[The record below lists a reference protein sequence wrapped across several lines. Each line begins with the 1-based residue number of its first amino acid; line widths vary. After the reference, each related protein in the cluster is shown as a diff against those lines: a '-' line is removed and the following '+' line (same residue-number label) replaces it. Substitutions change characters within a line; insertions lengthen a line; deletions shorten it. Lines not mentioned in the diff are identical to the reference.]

1 MTASPPSCDWS
12 GRGPA
17 TTLCCAL
24 MFNQQFLDPI
34 SIPGVFVLIVV
45 LLLAAYEVGF
55 RIGRWWQIR
64 TPEET
69 EGPTDALVGSI
80 IAFLAFLLAITM
92 GMASDRFDARR
103 ALVLDEAN
111 AIHTA
116 YLRAGYIPEPYSDE
130 SRKLLR
136 EYAPLRVN
144 PNDPVLLAGNLA
156 RSLEIQGQLWAMVE
170 EMAKTESSDVFALYI
185 ESVNDVIDANEARA
199 TALVNARVPETV
211 VILLILGAG
220 ITLGMVGYSSGLTRR
235 RSPLT
240 AVVLVVLLGVV
251 LTLVIDLDRP
261 RNGFIQVSQQPIL
274 DVMTQIGPP

>member
-1 MTASPPSCDWS
+1 
-12 GRGPA
+12 
-17 TTLCCAL
+17 
-24 MFNQQFLDPI
+24 MFAQQLLDPI
-34 SIPGVFVLIVV
+34 PIPGVFAVIVV

-92 GMASDRFDARR
+92 GMASDRFDTRR

-116 YLRAGYIPEPYSDE
+116 WLRAGYIPEPYSDE

-136 EYAPLRVN
+136 AYVPLRIN
-144 PNDPVLLAGNLA
+144 TDDRAQLAANFA
-156 RSLEIQGQLWAMVE
+156 RSQEIQGELWAMVE
-170 EMAKTESSDVFALYI
+170 QMAKTESSDVFALYI
-185 ESVNDVIDANEARA
+185 ESVNDVINAHESRA
-199 TALVNARVPETV
+199 TAIVNARVPQTV

-220 ITLGMVGYSSGLTRR
+220 ITLGMVGYSAGLTRR

-240 AVVLVVLLGVV
+240 AVGLVILLAVV

-274 DVMTQIGPP
+274 DLMTELGPP

>member
-1 MTASPPSCDWS
+1 
-12 GRGPA
+12 
-17 TTLCCAL
+17 

-34 SIPGVFVLIVV
+34 SISGVFALIVV

-92 GMASDRFDARR
+92 GMASDRFDTRR

-136 EYAPLRVN
+136 EYVPLRVN
-144 PNDPVLLAGNLA
+144 TDDRAMLAANFA
-156 RSLEIQGQLWAMVE
+156 RSLEIQGELWTMVE
-170 EMAKTESSDVFALYI
+170 QMAKTESSDVFALYI
-185 ESVNDVIDANEARA
+185 ESVNDVIDANEARS
-199 TALVNARVPETV
+199 TAIINARVPETV

-220 ITLGMVGYSSGLTRR
+220 ITLGMVGYSAGLTRR

-240 AVVLVVLLGVV
+240 AGVLVVLLAVV

-274 DVMTQIGPP
+274 DLMTQIGPP

>member
-1 MTASPPSCDWS
+1 
-12 GRGPA
+12 
-17 TTLCCAL
+17 

-92 GMASDRFDARR
+92 GMASDRFDTRR

-136 EYAPLRVN
+136 EYVPLRVN
-144 PNDPVLLAGNLA
+144 TDDRAMLAANFA
-156 RSLEIQGQLWAMVE
+156 RSLEIQGELWTMVE
-170 EMAKTESSDVFALYI
+170 QMAKTESSDVFALYI
-185 ESVNDVIDANEARA
+185 ESVNDVIDANEARS
-199 TALVNARVPETV
+199 TAIINARVPETV

-220 ITLGMVGYSSGLTRR
+220 ITLGMVGYSAGLTRR

-240 AVVLVVLLGVV
+240 AGVLVVLLAVV

-274 DVMTQIGPP
+274 DLMTQIGPP

>member
-1 MTASPPSCDWS
+1 V
-12 GRGPA
+12 
-17 TTLCCAL
+17 
-24 MFNQQFLDPI
+24 FL
-34 SIPGVFVLIVV
+34 LIV
-45 LLLAAYEVGF
+45 LLLLGAYEVGF

-92 GMASDRFDARR
+92 GMASDRFDTRR
-103 ALVLDEAN
+103 ALVLGEAN

-116 YLRAGYIPEPYSDE
+116 YLRAGYIPQPYSDE

-136 EYAPLRVN
+136 EYVPLRVN
-144 PNDPVLLAGNLA
+144 TDDRAMLAANFA
-156 RSLEIQGQLWAMVE
+156 RSLEIQGELWTMVE
-170 EMAKTESSDVFALYI
+170 QMAKTESSDVFALYI
-185 ESVNDVIDANEARA
+185 ESVNDVIDANEARS
-199 TALVNARVPETV
+199 TAIINARVPETV

-220 ITLGMVGYSSGLTRR
+220 ITLGMVGYSAGLTRR

-240 AVVLVVLLGVV
+240 AGVLVVLLAVV

-261 RNGFIQVSQQPIL
+261 RNGYIQVSQQPIL
-274 DVMTQIGPP
+274 DLMTQLGPP